1 MQVKANHSE
10 KNIADAVR
18 ILKTAKAE
26 AEVELGNIDQPSP
39 SKERV
44 AA

>member
-1 MQVKANHSE
+1 VMANHSE

-26 AEVELGNIDQPSP
+26 AERELEGIEHPSRSAQP
-39 SKERV
+39 V